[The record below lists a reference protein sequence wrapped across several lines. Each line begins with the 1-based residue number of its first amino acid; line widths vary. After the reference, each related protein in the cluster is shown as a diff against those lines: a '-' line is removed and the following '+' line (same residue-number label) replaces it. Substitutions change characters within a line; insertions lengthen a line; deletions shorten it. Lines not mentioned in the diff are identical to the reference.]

1 MRSCMMLMEPVI
13 TPTCRGT
20 GFAFARFNHWLSSP
34 LHGLVRFVGPGL
46 VHVGVEVDGDHHLGS
61 HGAGQEM
68 GTRLTTA
75 PSTSQR
81 SSTRVGVSRAGHTAG
96 GAHTLAKR
104 PLPATR
110 SRDRYRVRWRRRQR
124 QRRRGFRWQDPQ
136 MAGGDAK
143 YLVTAKQAAGEGR
156 IEQPHDLQAAEAAH
170 PALQLVQFT
179 SGIGG
184 ADKAADGA
192 ASHQIRL
199 LTPESLRARM
209 MPMWAHPRAA
219 PLPRANPRRGFVT
232 QLRLL
237 T

>member
-1 MRSCMMLMEPVI
+1 
-13 TPTCRGT
+13 
-20 GFAFARFNHWLSSP
+20 
-34 LHGLVRFVGPGL
+34 
-46 VHVGVEVDGDHHLGS
+46 
-61 HGAGQEM
+61 
-68 GTRLTTA
+68 
-75 PSTSQR
+75 
-81 SSTRVGVSRAGHTAG
+81 
-96 GAHTLAKR
+96 
-104 PLPATR
+104 
-110 SRDRYRVRWRRRQR
+110 
-124 QRRRGFRWQDPQ
+124 

-143 YLVTAKQAAGEGR
+143 HLVTAKQAAGEGR

-199 LTPESLRARM
+199 DAQSLQGTDDADVGPSSGRT
-209 MPMWAHPRAA
+209 AA
-219 PLPRANPRRGFVT
+219 RANPRRGFVT